1 MKSLKHKLKKIIIVS
16 NRLPLKV
23 EKNEQS
29 IVFTPT
35 SGGLATGLKSIHESD
50 NALWIGWPG
59 VSKEELN
66 ETQVDQI
73 QKSLR
78 EMNFKPVHLDNE
90 QVENFYLGLSNKSI
104 WPLFHYFKQ
113 NVVFDENQWNA
124 YVQVNEQFAQAII
137 EEIKPGD
144 TLWVHDYQ
152 LMLVPKLIRQKV
164 PDVTIGFFLHIPFP
178 SIEIFRIFPKRR
190 EILSGLIGADL
201 IGFHTYDYER
211 HFLSSVKRIL
221 HLEVNFNTI
230 NNEGREVVVN
240 TFPMGIDFEKFQAVS
255 KTHSEIDKSQYGEI
269 RKQLSSHRE
278 HTNGKLILSIDR
290 LDYTKGI
297 LNRIEAFEIFLQRF
311 PEYHEKIRLVM
322 VIVPSRSEVSHYKQ
336 LKKKTDESIGR
347 VNGLFST
354 VNWTPIWYYY
364 RSFEF
369 NDLIDLYRECEIGM
383 VTPLRDG
390 MNLVAKEFLATK
402 IDSKGILILSELAG
416 ASKELHHALLVNPF
430 DTLSLS
436 DAIHEAINMGNAE
449 QVERNKPMRE
459 RIRRY
464 DIHEWSKRFMK
475 ELGAISER
483 VSEDQT
489 VKIKSKE
496 QNTILQSFN
505 LAKNRLLLLDYD
517 GTLTGFHVNH
527 KKAIPSEKLL
537 KTIKVLSENN
547 STNVVIISGRS
558 SDFLEKHFGHLY
570 IDLIAEHGHLIRTKG
585 TSKWKEKNISS
596 NDWMPHILP
605 IMQQFADNTPGTFV
619 EIKKN
624 SLVWHYRKTD
634 PELGIIKSEELKTI
648 LSSMISNEV
657 HLMNGD
663 KIIEIVSSSVNKGTA
678 AIERLDGSNYDFIL
692 AAGDDIT
699 DEDMFNYLPP
709 RAINIKVGLKDT
721 VAKYRIA
728 DPIAMVDFLEQLTH
742 SF

>member
-1 MKSLKHKLKKIIIVS
+1 LKKIIIVS

-23 EKNEQS
+23 EKNEKS

-178 SIEIFRIFPKRR
+178 SFEIFRIFPKRR

-311 PEYHEKIRLVM
+311 PEFHEKIRLVM

-436 DAIHEAINMGNAE
+436 DAIHEAINMSDAE

-657 HLMNGD
+657 NLMNGD

-678 AIERLDGSNYDFIL
+678 AVERLDSSNYDFIL

-699 DEDMFNYLPP
+699 DEDMFHYLPP

-721 VAKYRIA
+721 VAKYRIV

>member
-1 MKSLKHKLKKIIIVS
+1 MKKIIIVS

-23 EKNEQS
+23 EKNEKS

-178 SIEIFRIFPKRR
+178 SFEIFRIFPKRR

-240 TFPMGIDFEKFQAVS
+240 TFPMGIDFEKFQTVS

-436 DAIHEAINMGNAE
+436 DAIHEAINMSDAE

-678 AIERLDGSNYDFIL
+678 AVERLDSSNYDFIL

-699 DEDMFNYLPP
+699 DEDMFHYLPP

-721 VAKYRIA
+721 VAKYRIV

>member
-1 MKSLKHKLKKIIIVS
+1 MKKIIIVS

-23 EKNEQS
+23 EKNEKS

-178 SIEIFRIFPKRR
+178 SFEIFRIFPKRR

-436 DAIHEAINMGNAE
+436 DAIHEAINMSDTE

-464 DIHEWSKRFMK
+464 DIHEWSKRFME

-678 AIERLDGSNYDFIL
+678 AVERLDSSNYDFIL

-699 DEDMFNYLPP
+699 DEDMFHYLPP

-721 VAKYRIA
+721 VAKYRIV

>member
-1 MKSLKHKLKKIIIVS
+1 MKKIIIVS

-23 EKNEQS
+23 EKNEKS

-178 SIEIFRIFPKRR
+178 SFEIFRIFPKRR

-436 DAIHEAINMGNAE
+436 DAIHEAINMSDAE

-657 HLMNGD
+657 NLMNGD

-678 AIERLDGSNYDFIL
+678 AVERLDSSNYDFIL

-699 DEDMFNYLPP
+699 DEDMFHYLPP

-721 VAKYRIA
+721 VAKYRIV

>member
-1 MKSLKHKLKKIIIVS
+1 LKKIIIVS

-23 EKNEQS
+23 EKNEKS

-59 VSKEELN
+59 VEKEELDDSQLD
-66 ETQVDQI
+66 EI
-73 QKSLR
+73 QQSLR
-78 EMNFKPVHLDNE
+78 EMNFKPVHLSDK
-90 QVENFYLGLSNKSI
+90 QVEDFYLGLSNKSI

-113 NVVFDENQWNA
+113 NVVFDENQWNS
-124 YVQVNEQFAQAII
+124 YVQVNEQFAQSII
-137 EEIKPGD
+137 EEISPGD

-152 LMLVPKLIRQKV
+152 LMLVPELIRKQV

-178 SIEIFRIFPKRR
+178 SYEIFRIFPKRQ
-190 EILSGLIGADL
+190 EILSGLIGSDL
-201 IGFHTYDYER
+201 IGFHTYDYQR
-211 HFLSSVKRIL
+211 HFLSSIKRIL

-230 NNEGREVVVN
+230 NNKGREVIVN
-240 TFPMGIDFEKFQAVS
+240 TFPMGIDFEKFDAVS
-255 KTHSEIDKSQYGEI
+255 KAHDKTDPNEYGEV
-269 RKQLSSHRE
+269 RKQLISHRE
-278 HTNGKLILSIDR
+278 HTDGKLILSIDR

-297 LNRIEAFEIFLQRF
+297 LNRIEAFELFLKRH

-364 RSFEF
+364 RSFDF
-369 NDLIDLYRECEIGM
+369 NDLIDLYKECEIGM

-402 IDSKGILILSELAG
+402 IDSKGVLILSELAG

-436 DAIHEAINMGNAE
+436 ETIHEAINMSEPE
-449 QVERNKPMRE
+449 QIDRNKLMRE

-464 DIHEWSKRFMK
+464 DIHEWSKRFMN
-475 ELGAISER
+475 ELNEISDLTP
-483 VSEDQT
+483 EDQT
-489 VKIKSKE
+489 VRVTTKE
-496 QNTILQSFN
+496 QNTIIQSFKSS
-505 LAKNRLLLLDYD
+505 KNRLLLLDYD

-527 KKAIPSEKLL
+527 LKAVPSERLL
-537 KTIKVLSENN
+537 KSLKVLSDDS
-547 STNVVIISGRS
+547 STHIAIISGRS
-558 SDFLEKHFGHLY
+558 SDFLEKYFGHLP
-570 IDLIAEHGHLIRTKG
+570 IDLIAEHGHLTHLKN
-585 TSKWKEKNISS
+585 SSEWKEKNVSSEEWIS
-596 NDWMPHILP
+596 HVLP
-605 IMQQFADNTPGTFV
+605 VMQQFADNTPGTFV

-624 SLVWHYRKTD
+624 ALVWHYRKTD
-634 PELGIIKSEELKTI
+634 PELGIVKSEELKTI

-663 KIIEIVSSSVNKGTA
+663 KIIEVVSSSVNKGVA
-678 AIERLDGSNYDFIL
+678 ALDRLDSSDYDFVL

-709 RAINIKVGLKDT
+709 ESINIKVGPKDT
-721 VAKYRIA
+721 SAKYRIV
-728 DPIAMVDFLEQLTH
+728 DSNAMIRLLENLAE
-742 SF
+742 SVG

>member
-1 MKSLKHKLKKIIIVS
+1 MKKIIIVS

-23 EKNEQS
+23 EKNEKS

-78 EMNFKPVHLDNE
+78 KMNFKPVHLDNE

-178 SIEIFRIFPKRR
+178 SFEIFRIFPKRR

-255 KTHSEIDKSQYGEI
+255 KMHGEIDKSQYGEI

-369 NDLIDLYRECEIGM
+369 DDLIDLYRECEIGM

-402 IDSKGILILSELAG
+402 IDSKGVLILSELAG

-430 DTLSLS
+430 DTFSLS
-436 DAIHEAINMGNAE
+436 DSIHEAINMTDTE
-449 QVERNKPMRE
+449 QVERNNPMRE

-464 DIHEWSKRFMK
+464 DIHEWSKRFMR
-475 ELGAISER
+475 ELDAISNR

-489 VKIKSKE
+489 VKIKSAE
-496 QNTILQSFN
+496 QSVILKSFKS
-505 LAKNRLLLLDYD
+505 AKNRLLLLDYD

-527 KKAIPSEKLL
+527 MKAIPSEKLL
-537 KTIKVLSENN
+537 KTIKVLSENK

-570 IDLIAEHGHLIRTKG
+570 VDLIAEHGHLIRTKD
-585 TSKWKEKNISS
+585 TSKWKEKNISN
-596 NDWMPHILP
+596 NDWMSHILP
-605 IMQQFADNTPGTFV
+605 IMQQFTDNTPGTFV

-648 LSSMISNEV
+648 IGSMITNEIR
-657 HLMNGD
+657 LMSGD
-663 KIIEIVSSSVNKGTA
+663 KIIEIVRSNSNKGVA
-678 AIERLDGSNYDFIL
+678 AIERIHDSNYDFIL

-699 DEDMFNYLPP
+699 DEDMFHYLPS

-721 VAKYRIA
+721 VAKYRVI
-728 DPIAMVDFLEQLTH
+728 DPVAMVDLLEQMTH

>member
-1 MKSLKHKLKKIIIVS
+1 MKKIIIVS

-23 EKNEQS
+23 EKNEKS

-152 LMLVPKLIRQKV
+152 LMLVPKLVRQKV

-178 SIEIFRIFPKRR
+178 SFEIFRIFPKRR

-240 TFPMGIDFEKFQAVS
+240 TFPMGIDFEKFQTVS
-255 KTHSEIDKSQYGEI
+255 KTHSEIGKSQYGEI

-436 DAIHEAINMGNAE
+436 DAIHEAINMSDAE

-558 SDFLEKHFGHLY
+558 SDFLEKYFGHLY

-678 AIERLDGSNYDFIL
+678 AVERLDSSNYDFIL

-699 DEDMFNYLPP
+699 DEDMFHYLPP

-721 VAKYRIA
+721 VAKYRIV

>member
-1 MKSLKHKLKKIIIVS
+1 LKKIIIVS

-23 EKNEQS
+23 EKNEKS

-78 EMNFKPVHLDNE
+78 EMNFKPVHLDNK

-164 PDVTIGFFLHIPFP
+164 PEVTIGFFLHIPFP
-178 SIEIFRIFPKRR
+178 SFEIFRIFPKRR

-436 DAIHEAINMGNAE
+436 DTIHEAINMSDAE

-547 STNVVIISGRS
+547 STNIVIISGRS

-657 HLMNGD
+657 RLMNGD

-721 VAKYRIA
+721 VAKYRIV

>member
-1 MKSLKHKLKKIIIVS
+1 MKKIIIVS

-23 EKNEQS
+23 EKNEKS

-59 VSKEELN
+59 VSKEDLN

-178 SIEIFRIFPKRR
+178 SFEIFRIFPKRR

-436 DAIHEAINMGNAE
+436 DAIHEAINMSDAE

-527 KKAIPSEKLL
+527 KKAIPSEKLI

-570 IDLIAEHGHLIRTKG
+570 IDLIAEHGHLIRTKD
-585 TSKWKEKNISS
+585 TLKWKEKNISS

-678 AIERLDGSNYDFIL
+678 AVERLDSENYDFIL

-699 DEDMFNYLPP
+699 DEDMFHYLPP

-721 VAKYRIA
+721 VAKYRIV

>member
-23 EKNEQS
+23 EKNEKS

-90 QVENFYLGLSNKSI
+90 QVENFYRGLSNKSI

-152 LMLVPKLIRQKV
+152 LMLVPKLVRQKV

-178 SIEIFRIFPKRR
+178 SFEIFRIFPKRR

-240 TFPMGIDFEKFQAVS
+240 TFPMGIDFEKFQTVS

-436 DAIHEAINMGNAE
+436 DAIHEAINMSDAE

-678 AIERLDGSNYDFIL
+678 AVERLDSSNYDFIL

-699 DEDMFNYLPP
+699 DEDMFHYLPP

-721 VAKYRIA
+721 VAKYRIV

>member
-1 MKSLKHKLKKIIIVS
+1 MKKIIIVS

-23 EKNEQS
+23 EKNEKS

-178 SIEIFRIFPKRR
+178 SFEIFRIFPKRR

-255 KTHSEIDKSQYGEI
+255 KTHNEIDKSQYGEI

-436 DAIHEAINMGNAE
+436 DAIHEAINMSDAE

-678 AIERLDGSNYDFIL
+678 AVERLDSSNYDFIL

-699 DEDMFNYLPP
+699 DEDMFHYLPP

-721 VAKYRIA
+721 VAKYRIV

>member
-1 MKSLKHKLKKIIIVS
+1 LKKIIIVS

-23 EKNEQS
+23 EKNEKS

-66 ETQVDQI
+66 EAHVDQI

-178 SIEIFRIFPKRR
+178 SFEIFRIFPKRR

-364 RSFEF
+364 RSLEF

-436 DAIHEAINMGNAE
+436 DAIHEAINMSDAE

-475 ELGAISER
+475 ELGTISER

-527 KKAIPSEKLL
+527 KKAITSEKLL

-678 AIERLDGSNYDFIL
+678 AVERLDSSNYDFIL

-699 DEDMFNYLPP
+699 DEDMFHYLPP

-721 VAKYRIA
+721 VAKYRIV